1 MRQVTRNGLLTVFAA
16 SGVLAA
22 SGGAAWADSEAE
34 GGAANSP
41 GVVSGNSVQAPI
53 HVPVN
58 VCGNTVNVVGLLNP
72 AFGNTCVNSGGGG
85 AEASGSASHSPG
97 FVSGNQV
104 QLPIDVPVNACGNSA
119 SVVGL
124 GNSASGNGC
133 ANGELPV
140 PTEPTPEEPGPEE
153 PGPEQ
158 PGPNPN
164 DPEPNEPK
172 TPGERPETPVEQ
184 TDPVVDTSEVVPA
197 EEAASTEES
206 TQLAAT
212 GSNFALVAALPLGAG
227 LLLGGTL
234 LYRRSRVVQQG

>member
-16 SGVLAA
+16 GGMLAA

-72 AFGNTCVNSGGGG
+72 AFGNTCVNAGGGG
-85 AEASGSASHSPG
+85 TGAGGSASNSPG

-104 QLPIDVPVNACGNSA
+104 QVPVEVPVNACGNGV
-119 SVVGL
+119 SVVGV

-133 ANGELPV
+133 ANGELPE
-140 PTEPTPEEPGPEE
+140 PTEPEPEQ

-158 PGPNPN
+158 PAPNPN

-184 TDPVVDTSEVVPA
+184 TEPVVDTSEVVPA
-197 EEAASTEES
+197 EEPTPSGEG
-206 TQLAAT
+206 TQLAQT

-234 LYRRSRVVQQG
+234 LYRRSRSVQQG